1 MILTIIHNFIK
12 HSLIFISPFIIISL
26 SIAINLPNTE
36 LHKKVLL
43 EQDFYKK
50 VSTEISKYSS
60 DVINNKVPRSMNL
73 EASINQ
79 SYIAYVLNDFSSS
92 TWWQR
97 IIESNLDNFENWL
110 NNNDYQG
117 DSFRLLWP
125 DSQFKNTVLANT
137 DKINEYIKQ
146 NSVENRECTLDEIK
160 KFSDDL
166 TKAQCYIKDLNSLTN
181 QDKRNIVTGNLSK
194 VNPVSFSWFETLR
207 YIKLVF
213 NVAKYLSVPVAII
226 YTLLVIFVIVSSY
239 ATKNSAQNT
248 IVMILGRVGYST
260 FFTVGGILLGFY
272 VTTFVGLQS
281 ASLLG
286 YGVNIQSIQNLIQ
299 TQLFYHSFA
308 VLSPALY
315 VAIIFIIFHYIIKFL
330 PKF

>member
-1 MILTIIHNFIK
+1 
-12 HSLIFISPFIIISL
+12 
-26 SIAINLPNTE
+26 
-36 LHKKVLL
+36 
-43 EQDFYKK
+43 
-50 VSTEISKYSS
+50 
-60 DVINNKVPRSMNL
+60 
-73 EASINQ
+73 
-79 SYIAYVLNDFSSS
+79 
-92 TWWQR
+92 
-97 IIESNLDNFENWL
+97 
-110 NNNDYQG
+110 
-117 DSFRLLWP
+117 
-125 DSQFKNTVLANT
+125 
-137 DKINEYIKQ
+137 
-146 NSVENRECTLDEIK
+146 
-160 KFSDDL
+160 
-166 TKAQCYIKDLNSLTN
+166 
-181 QDKRNIVTGNLSK
+181 
-194 VNPVSFSWFETLR
+194 
-207 YIKLVF
+207 
-213 NVAKYLSVPVAII
+213 VAKYLSVPVAII